1 MKIALAQLNY
11 HIGNFEGNIQKII
24 RTIQKAKD
32 QKADLVVF
40 AELCVPGY
48 PPRDFLEFN
57 DFIDNC
63 YAGVDAIAKNCT
75 GIAAIV
81 GSPAINASGK
91 GKPLFNSAFFLYDGK
106 VQAIRN
112 KSLLPN
118 YDVFDE
124 YRYFEPNRKSEIVE
138 YKGCR
143 IALTICEDLWNVDD
157 NPLYV
162 SSPMDELVRQ
172 KPDFMI
178 NIAASPFNYCQAEI
192 RKKIFAQN
200 AVKYNL
206 PIFYVNQVGA
216 QTELLFDG
224 GSTVM
229 NSKGEIVD
237 VLAFFAEDFK
247 IFDSAT
253 INQQSTINNQ
263 QSTTNNNQQSTTNNN
278 QQSTTNNNQLS
289 TINYKPSLIY
299 QALIMGV
306 RDYFSKMGFGKAI
319 LGLSGGIDS
328 ALTLVL
334 AAQALGAENCR
345 AVLLPSQFSSDH
357 SINDAKTLALNLG
370 VPYDIIPIQEA
381 FHSFEQ
387 SLQPLFHG
395 LPFGLAEENIQAR
408 TRAVILM
415 AIANKLG
422 YILLN
427 TSNKSEAAVGYG
439 TLYGDMCGGL
449 SVLGDVY
456 KTEVFELAHYI
467 NREKE
472 IIPQNTIIKP
482 PSAELRPNQK
492 DSDSLP
498 EYAILDQI
506 LYQYIELRKGP
517 RELIAMGFDEAIV
530 RRVLKMVNTNEWK
543 RYQTPPILRV
553 SPKAFGMGRRMPI
566 VGKYLS

>member
-57 DFIDNC
+57 DFIDKC
-63 YAGVDAIAKNCT
+63 YTGIDAIAKNCM

-124 YRYFEPNRKSEIVE
+124 YRYFEPSRESEIVE

-162 SSPMDELVRQ
+162 SSPMDELIGQ

-178 NIAASPFNYCQAEI
+178 NIAASPFNYYQAEI

-200 AVKYNL
+200 AIKYNL

-224 GSTVM
+224 GSSVV

-237 VLAFFAEDFK
+237 ELAFFAEDFK

-253 INQQSTINNQ
+253 INQQSIPKRSGLSLQLNKQQTTIND
-263 QSTTNNNQQSTTNNN
+263 
-278 QQSTTNNNQLS
+278 
-289 TINYKPSLIY
+289 KPSLIY
-299 QALIMGV
+299 QALIMGI
-306 RDYFSKMGFGKAI
+306 RDYFSKMGFSKAI

-334 AAQALGAENCR
+334 AAQALGTENCR
-345 AVLLPSQFSSDH
+345 AILLPSQFSSDH
-357 SINDAKTLALNLG
+357 SINDAKALALNLG
-370 VPYDIIPIQEA
+370 VSYDIIPIQEA

-482 PSAELRPNQK
+482 PSAELHPNQK

-517 RELIAMGFDEAIV
+517 RELIAMGFDETIV